1 MPFVEDEPK
10 KKLVSNGLT
19 SSSSCH
25 ERFEGLCGRCDVVEQ
40 PLSVEAVEENG
51 WGKVSAG
58 RGK

>member
-1 MPFVEDEPK
+1 MDDEPK
-10 KKLVSNGLT
+10 KKLVSNCLT

-40 PLSVEAVEENG
+40 PLSVEDDEENG
-51 WGKVSAG
+51 CVKVSAG